1 MNFLCFDPSI
11 SVEWR
16 LYSVTPSSLCIKFG
30 VVWFFLSDILQFIQ
44 SAIFPQY
51 PSIEWKEPF
60 WKVPERGLCVVLF
73 ILRNWGSST
82 TSNVFCRKI
91 DGSGIAKGKIFQ
103 LQTLE
108 NIFFWKNE
116 EVTNGKLKVGC
127 ILECQIQTSFAKF
140 GGRHIEFFSFR
151 RNVCCERKVNF
162 YYYINS
168 TVVSWFLRNLHCP
181 SVLRPLSL
189 IWIPTPPPETSLFQF
204 ALHHEFIQPFFV
216 CVKTWLFTHSWWA
229 TTTVVK
235 ALEIWYFSCMLNIS
249 LLIKCNKVH
258 MATRW
263 TSRHGWCY
271 SGSKI

>member
-44 SAIFPQY
+44 SAIFPPY
-51 PSIEWKEPF
+51 LSLEWKEPF
-60 WKVPERGLCVVLF
+60 GKVPERGLCVVVA
-73 ILRNWGSST
+73 IKPDWGSST
-82 TSNVFCRKI
+82 TSNVSCRKI
-91 DGSGIAKGKIFQ
+91 DGSGSAKGKTFQ

-108 NIFFWKNE
+108 NRFFWENE
-116 EVTNGKLKVGC
+116 EVTNGKLKKGC
-127 ILECQIQTSFAKF
+127 ILEYQIQTGFVES

-181 SVLRPLSL
+181 SVLRPPL
-189 IWIPTPPPETSLFQF
+189 IDLDPHPPPPLQNFSVSICSSSWIHS
-204 ALHHEFIQPFFV
+204 AFFRV
-216 CVKTWLFTHSWWA
+216 CENL
-229 TTTVVK
+229 
-235 ALEIWYFSCMLNIS
+235 IS
-249 LLIKCNKVH
+249 NTLDEQQLQLWKPWKYDIFLAC
-258 MATRW
+258 
-263 TSRHGWCY
+263 
-271 SGSKI
+271 

>member
-60 WKVPERGLCVVLF
+60 WKVPERGLCVVLV

-189 IWIPTPPPETSLFQF
+189 IWIPTPPPRNFSVSICSSSWIHSAFFRVCENLTFHTLLMSNNYSCESPWNMIFFLHVKYIF
-204 ALHHEFIQPFFV
+204 AY
-216 CVKTWLFTHSWWA
+216 K
-229 TTTVVK
+229 
-235 ALEIWYFSCMLNIS
+235 M
-249 LLIKCNKVH
+249 
-258 MATRW
+258 
-263 TSRHGWCY
+263 
-271 SGSKI
+271 